1 MRRRDSRMDAA
12 THACALLLTAMMLV
26 LLGKVLLRLPEAG
39 SSQQTRERMQ
49 LRLLSRELAPAP
61 ASSPAASPLRPLQP
75 SHTLEPEPARADAA
89 VGSAPLSPAVPI
101 TVPARPSLFDP
112 QGRVKVAIE
121 APATGVADAAS
132 RMFERRDPLQRGV
145 GERATAD
152 LFSGQRAGTRQTST
166 QRAIYGRD
174 IQAAEARRPPDVAF
188 TPGLHE
194 RPSDLG
200 SEATGDAYKA
210 AAIRFEK
217 APKLDGE
224 ASRRIRAGLEELEK
238 QGGRC
243 APAARQRWMA
253 PVSKHLDELQ
263 RLEYRYAHG
272 ADPLALEHTLPSAAD
287 SAYDLARR
295 ALWYAERQM
304 ASCSG

>member
-12 THACALLLTAMMLV
+12 THACAFLVTAMMLV
-26 LLGKVLLRLPEAG
+26 LLGRVLLRLPEAG
-39 SSQQTRERMQ
+39 PSQQTRERTQ
-49 LRLLSRELAPAP
+49 LRFLSRELAPAP
-61 ASSPAASPLRPLQP
+61 LSLPAALPLRPLQP
-75 SHTLEPEPARADAA
+75 SHTPEPAPARAEAA
-89 VGSAPLSPAVPI
+89 VGSAPVSPVAPI

-112 QGRVKVAIE
+112 QGRVKVTIE
-121 APATGVADAAS
+121 APATGGADAAS
-132 RMFERRDPLQRGV
+132 RVFERRDPLQRGV

-152 LFSGQRAGTRQTST
+152 LFSGQRVGTRQTFA

-217 APKLDGE
+217 APGLDGE
-224 ASRRIRAGLEELEK
+224 ASRRIRVALAELEK
-238 QGGRC
+238 RSGGC
-243 APAARQRWMA
+243 AVTSRQRWLA

-263 RLEYRYAHG
+263 RVEYRYAHG

-304 ASCSG
+304 TTCAG